1 MIKGSAGASPHRSG
15 LVWQTL
21 DNQVCHMLR
30 LNGREALRAAYF
42 FARGV
47 VMVDAMAGHAD
58 HLVLWAAWHEGFVGP
73 LLSEKRNRRHL
84 EGYRKV
90 QYA

>member
-1 MIKGSAGASPHRSG
+1 M
-15 LVWQTL
+15 WQTL

-42 FARGV
+42 FARGI

-58 HLVLWAAWHEGFVGP
+58 RLVLRTAWHKGFVRP

-84 EGYRKV
+84 EGHRKV
-90 QYA
+90 QHS